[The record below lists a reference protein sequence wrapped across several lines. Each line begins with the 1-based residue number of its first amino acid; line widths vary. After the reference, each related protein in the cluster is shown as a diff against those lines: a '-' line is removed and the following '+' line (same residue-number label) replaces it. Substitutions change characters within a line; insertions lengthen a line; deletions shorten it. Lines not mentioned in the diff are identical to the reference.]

1 VSTPLPRSEFG
12 VTRRYVYLNHAA
24 TGCLPAST
32 LAAIQQFCRA
42 HADAGVLGSFP
53 YDLKMPD
60 YRSSI
65 GRFIGATGADIA
77 TMPNTSA
84 GANAIAMGIDWKPR
98 DEVVLCD
105 DEFPAN
111 VVPWLALRRRG
122 VDVRLLSAQEGRLT
136 PERLKQQ
143 LSPRTRLVAVSW
155 VTYADGYRHD
165 LAGLAAVA
173 HEAGA
178 LLCVDAIQ
186 GLGVLP
192 IDVRAL
198 RIDALYAGA
207 GKWMLGLHGA
217 AFLYVSPELNERLDV
232 AMPGWRSLED
242 MWDFHDYEQPF
253 AREALRLEAGTPNLL
268 GTLSLVCAIELFERS
283 GPQKIAEH
291 VLSLTDR
298 LSERLEELGAELR
311 TQRGRG
317 CSSGIVTFCM
327 PGIDS
332 IELGRALEREGIVTT
347 YRTGGIRVSPHG
359 YNTVDEID
367 AALDAIARLAAVK
380 VPV

>member
-1 VSTPLPRSEFG
+1 
-12 VTRRYVYLNHAA
+12 
-24 TGCLPAST
+24 
-32 LAAIQQFCRA
+32 
-42 HADAGVLGSFP
+42 
-53 YDLKMPD
+53 
-60 YRSSI
+60 
-65 GRFIGATGADIA
+65 
-77 TMPNTSA
+77 
-84 GANAIAMGIDWKPR
+84 
-98 DEVVLCD
+98 
-105 DEFPAN
+105 
-111 VVPWLALRRRG
+111 
-122 VDVRLLSAQEGRLT
+122 
-136 PERLKQQ
+136 LKQQ

-217 AFLYVSPELNERLDV
+217 AFLYVSPKLNERLDV